1 MPKRLKVSVAETQ
14 GTAPSVA
21 CYFPSGQ
28 QQQQQGPSKYAI
40 FETNTG
46 RAKAYTVIG
55 QKENVEYV
63 GDTRGDEYA
72 PGAHPCNYVMGVLD
86 KASGS
91 LQLLPLSSTR
101 VLRMEPRLPGLQYGA
116 AARAGGDEGEVEE
129 SREQRLATNKMLVEA
144 FGSTRRRRQLNA
156 REEGTVRVEKLGDS
170 ADALQ
175 AYMGKVVTDAEAQGF
190 TKDKIMSQVSAAR
203 HLPPHN
209 LEACTAWEAYPWDTL
224 VPGDAAG
231 SIRPGRL
238 LKAAQEY
245 EAEKEMREKR
255 KIDPYVLSRLPLLRD
270 PDQRLVKH
278 KAQVLAYL
286 SALLTLKKAQ
296 RFIQIDPLGGGL
308 QKKASDLKM
317 SSELLEAL
325 LKAFYHYSHRDGREC
340 YEQDKEREAL
350 LVAYICVT
358 ALLAEPGAS
367 LSPASCSA
375 LADALKMPV
384 SDLVVR
390 FREVGATSVPSS
402 IKTEDISTEE
412 KQKGA
417 KPARSYTVTL
427 LPDPRKTLGQSLPA
441 IKLPAKRK

>member
-1 MPKRLKVSVAETQ
+1 L
-14 GTAPSVA
+14 A

-28 QQQQQGPSKYAI
+28 QQQQQGPNFTV

-55 QKENVEYV
+55 QRENVEYV

-86 KASGS
+86 KKSGS

-116 AARAGGDEGEVEE
+116 AARIRGDEEVEE
-129 SREQRLATNKMLVEA
+129 SREERLATNKKLVEA

-156 REEGTVRVEKLGDS
+156 REEGTVRVEKLGDA

-190 TKDKIMSQVSAAR
+190 TKDKIMGQVSAAR
-203 HLPPHN
+203 QLPPHN
-209 LEACTAWEAYPWDTL
+209 LEACNAWDAYPWETL

-245 EAEKEMREKR
+245 EVEQDMREKR

-270 PDQRLVKH
+270 PDQRLVKQR
-278 KAQVLAYL
+278 AQVLAYL
-286 SALLTLKKAQ
+286 SALLTLKNA
-296 RFIQIDPLGGGL
+296 RPVIQVDPLGGGL
-308 QKKASDLKM
+308 EKKASDLKM
-317 SSELLEAL
+317 STELLEAL
-325 LKAFYHYSHRDGREC
+325 LKAFYHCSHQDGRER
-340 YEQDKEREAL
+340 YEQDKESQAR
-350 LVAYICVT
+350 LVAYICVA
-358 ALLAEPGAS
+358 ALLAEPGAC

-375 LADALKMPV
+375 LADALKMPA

-390 FREVGATSVPSS
+390 FREVGATSVPSN
-402 IKTEDISTEE
+402 IKSEDISAEE
-412 KQKGA
+412 KEKGA